1 MRILATN
8 YVKTATITS
17 LTEAVGY
24 EFNTALKDPRLSRIA
39 RTMDITSQSIVF
51 DLGSAKAIDY
61 FSIIK
66 HNFTSSATIH
76 IQGNATD
83 VWTAPSIDVTLTWT
97 VANILYNWLTAQTF
111 RYWRIT
117 ISDATNADGFISMSK
132 VYLGN
137 YVQLP
142 NMGKSQKVNTASTS
156 EVAESVGGQAYGDIG
171 YFYQLGDV
179 SFPIIEDSEKLT
191 IENLFRLTDKYTPV
205 ILLIWENDLTV
216 QPPIYSR
223 ITTDMQFTRVEG
235 VAGRK
240 WSLNFSFK
248 EVF

>member
-1 MRILATN
+1 
-8 YVKTATITS
+8 
-17 LTEAVGY
+17 
-24 EFNTALKDPRLSRIA
+24 
-39 RTMDITSQSIVF
+39 
-51 DLGSAKAIDY
+51 
-61 FSIIK
+61 
-66 HNFTSSATIH
+66 
-76 IQGNATD
+76 
-83 VWTAPSIDVTLTWT
+83 
-97 VANILYNWLTAQTF
+97 
-111 RYWRIT
+111 
-117 ISDATNADGFISMSK
+117 
-132 VYLGN
+132 
-137 YVQLP
+137 
-142 NMGKSQKVNTASTS
+142 MGKSQKVNTASTS
-156 EVAESVGGQAYGDIG
+156 EVAESVGGQAYGDVG

-235 VAGRK
+235 VSGRK